1 MQKRLAELEEKFQ
14 KDQEEKE
21 KNAANNAG
29 DSWKEKYD
37 AERIKGECQLPHS
50 AQIPSVNSLD
60 SYGTG
65 DCQSWD

>member
-37 AERIKGECQLPHS
+37 AERIKGKCPHI
-50 AQIPSVNSLD
+50 QHKDHLLIR
-60 SYGTG
+60 
-65 DCQSWD
+65 